1 MSHTEEPLLE
11 GRDVGAESLRHC
23 SSRSDSV
30 VKLADFPDSPC
41 SLSIN
46 TADHSIVLEYVR
58 MLGVS
63 RVGKPSQR
71 LYVCV

>member
-1 MSHTEEPLLE
+1 MSRTEEPLLE

-23 SSRSDSV
+23 SSRLDSV

-46 TADHSIVLEYVR
+46 TTDHSMVLEYVR
-58 MLGVS
+58 LLGVS
-63 RVGKPSQR
+63 RVCTPSQR
-71 LYVCV
+71 LCVCV